1 MRGAHR
7 LEHSRVTQGRKDTMR
22 TTVSPSVRQ
31 APCEHAADRERLI
44 LDYAPTI
51 KYLAQRLA
59 SRLPPSVA
67 LDDLVNAGVI
77 GLIDA
82 IEKYDPRR
90 DNTFKTYAE
99 FRIRGAMLDA
109 VRSLDWV
116 PRSVRQ
122 KERALAQAYAT
133 LERTLG
139 RAARDEEVAS
149 LLGIDLE
156 TFDAWLT
163 QVRGVSLVSLDTPGM
178 GMPDGE
184 SLTVLDLVSA
194 DAAQGPAQLVQ
205 EQQRTARLAEA
216 IDALPQQ
223 EKVVIALYYHE
234 ELTMKEIG
242 QVLDITESRVSQIH
256 TKAILHLRSKLTLLM
271 DV

>member
-1 MRGAHR
+1 MQTSGSSSV
-7 LEHSRVTQGRKDTMR
+7 LE
-22 TTVSPSVRQ
+22 
-31 APCEHAADRERLI
+31 APCATTADRERLI
-44 LDYAPTI
+44 LAYAPTI
-51 KYLAQRLA
+51 TYVAQRLA
-59 SRLPPSVA
+59 SRLPASIA
-67 LDDLVNAGVI
+67 LDDLVHAGVI

-82 IEKYDPRR
+82 IEKYDARR

-139 RAARDEEVAS
+139 RPARDEEVAA

-156 TFDAWLT
+156 TSTRGSRRYGGCRWAVSTPQAWARPTASPSRCLT
-163 QVRGVSLVSLDTPGM
+163 WYPP
-178 GMPDGE
+178 MPPRVP
-184 SLTVLDLVSA
+184 SNSSRRSNVL
-194 DAAQGPAQLVQ
+194 PC
-205 EQQRTARLAEA
+205 LAEA

-242 QVLDITESRVSQIH
+242 QVLDVTESRVSQIH
-256 TKAILHLRSKLTLLM
+256 TKAIFHLRSTLTVLL

>member
-133 LERTLG
+133 LEHTLG

-163 QVRGVSLVSLDTPGM
+163 QVRGVSLVSLDAPGM

-205 EQQRTARLAEA
+205 EQQRTALLAEA

>member
-1 MRGAHR
+1 
-7 LEHSRVTQGRKDTMR
+7 MR
-22 TTVSPSVRQ
+22 TTAKPAVCQEPRD
-31 APCEHAADRERLI
+31 HADDRERLI
-44 LDYAPTI
+44 LEYAPTI

-59 SRLPPSVA
+59 SRLPSAIA
-67 LDDLVNAGVI
+67 LDDLINAGVI

-82 IEKYDPRR
+82 IAKYDPRR

-133 LERTLG
+133 IERTLG
-139 RAARDEEVAS
+139 RAGRDEEVAA

-156 TFDAWLT
+156 ELNAWLS
-163 QVRGVSLVSLDTPGM
+163 QVRGVSLVSLETSGM
-178 GMPDGE
+178 STPDGE
-184 SLTVLDLVSA
+184 PLTILDLVA
-194 DAAQGPAQLVQ
+194 TDATQGPAQLVQ
-205 EQQRTARLAEA
+205 AQQRTALLAEA

-223 EKVVIALYYHE
+223 EKVVIALYYNE

-242 QVLDITESRVSQIH
+242 QVLNVTESRVSQIH
-256 TKAILHLRSKLTLLM
+256 TKAILHLRSKLTLL
-271 DV
+271 DD